1 MDSAPSALNGY
12 LRSSAKHTDPSRS
25 ARQIIWSRLHG
36 NVRARVQI
44 VTLRMVIAFAK
55 RFGWPL
61 DQLDVVT
68 AFLYDVMKEQ
78 AEGVKMDGES
88 TAWN

>member
-1 MDSAPSALNGY
+1 M
-12 LRSSAKHTDPSRS
+12 
-25 ARQIIWSRLHG
+25 
-36 NVRARVQI
+36 
-44 VTLRMVIAFAK
+44 TLRMVIAFAK
-55 RFGWPL
+55 RFGWSL